1 MRMPRM
7 SRRSDDPTG
16 QADLEPGTPHLGAAS
31 GDTPAA
37 GEGDE
42 QGPGPSALTQALSGV
57 TTIPTFTAPDLHSS
71 MVPGVRFAI
80 ATKGY
85 HFPQVEKFVAQ
96 VAEAM
101 SVLERGVNEAHQAL
115 HNTDNE
121 LAQAL
126 YDNQRL
132 RAQMEVFRVQ
142 GDPLVHADGS
152 YVRESEVA
160 EQAATAQ
167 ELAAAQAEVQSL
179 RAQVE
184 QFSTDNAHL
193 RAMEVSLQDEVASL
207 RSWGQQIGAE
217 LLSTREQNLALAQ
230 DNDMLRSTLGAAPGP
245 QTAATIVEG
254 PAVMDMPPAP
264 HPDST
269 VPAADSPVGG
279 ATQQPVVEPSRS
291 VDYMDESVAA
301 QFAAQIAAE
310 TRAGTGTTVPV
321 TVPAIESELPEGVEP
336 PGTGEYTYP
345 EYPTAAP
352 GVPLSN
358 GEVPLETWAPEVAN
372 RT

>member
-16 QADLEPGTPHLGAAS
+16 QADLEPGTPHLGVAS

-142 GDPLVHADGS
+142 GDPLVHSDGS

-184 QFSTDNAHL
+184 QVSTDNAHL

-217 LLSTREQNLALAQ
+217 LLATREQNLALSQ
-230 DNDMLRSTLGAAPGP
+230 DNDMLRSTLAAP
-245 QTAATIVEG
+245 AAQVDAGTVEG
-254 PAVMDMPPAP
+254 PAVVDMPPAP
-264 HPDST
+264 DPD
-269 VPAADSPVGG
+269 PAVTAAPSPVLGP
-279 ATQQPVVEPSRS
+279 TQQPVAEPSPQS

-345 EYPTAAP
+345 EYPAAAP